1 MVNVWIIKK
10 LIMNNFPFNKI
21 DSPENPKIKNL
32 KKLGQKKY
40 RKIEN
45 LFLVENFTTIKDA
58 LSSGI
63 KWEELFVSSEFL
75 SKNKE
80 FFLSTNSEEVYI
92 INEKINRHF
101 SNLDTPS
108 GICGVYKKTKKRH
121 DMSPVVFLDNIK
133 DPGNIGTILRSALA
147 FGFKNIVNGNTCAVL
162 YSPKTIQ
169 ASKDAI
175 FKLNI
180 YENGDIDWL
189 EKSNLPIYTTS
200 SHKGTP
206 LKTFKPE
213 KNFCLIFGN
222 ETFGVS
228 PEIEDLSKKSIKIE
242 MKNEMESLNV
252 AISASIIFYELSA
265 FFV

>member
-1 MVNVWIIKK
+1 
-10 LIMNNFPFNKI
+10 MNNLPFKKI
-21 DSPENPKIKNL
+21 DSFENPRIKNI

-45 LFLVENFTTIKDA
+45 LFLVENFTTTKDA
-58 LSSGI
+58 LKFGK
-63 KWEELFVSSEFL
+63 KWEELYITSEL
-75 SKNKE
+75 LNKNRE
-80 FFLSTNSEEVYI
+80 FFKDTDNENVYI

-108 GICGVYKKTKKRH
+108 GICAVYKKTKNKH
-121 DMSPVVFLDNIK
+121 DNSPVVFLDNIK

-147 FGFKNIVNGNTCAVL
+147 FGFKNIVIGNSCAEL

-180 YENGDIDWL
+180 YENGDLDWL

-200 SHKGTP
+200 SHKGT
-206 LKTFKPE
+206 LLHSFIPE
-213 KNFCLIFGN
+213 KKYCLVFGS

-228 PEIEDLSKKSIKIE
+228 PEIEELARNRIKIE

-252 AISASIIFYELSA
+252 AISASIIFYELSKR
-265 FFV
+265 